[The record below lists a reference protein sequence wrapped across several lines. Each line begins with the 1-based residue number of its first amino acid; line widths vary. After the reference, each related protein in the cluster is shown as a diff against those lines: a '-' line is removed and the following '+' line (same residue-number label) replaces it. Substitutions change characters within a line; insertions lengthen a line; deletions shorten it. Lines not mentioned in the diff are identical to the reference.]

1 MAEVAIRVPTM
12 VTIREA
18 ARRTGVSYDFIW
30 KLCRSNQIVYV
41 KAGKKFLVNFEK
53 FVDFLNTG
61 TLDGGM
67 SR

>member
-1 MAEVAIRVPTM
+1 MSEAAIKVPTM

-53 FVDFLNTG
+53 FVDFLNAG
-61 TLDGGM
+61 TVEGGIP
-67 SR
+67 R